1 MFFRRISRMK
11 RREKEH
17 KNLKMKGG
25 VLSVWFKIKNIKSF
39 NRHPP
44 GCYQKIRENILK
56 CQSYTALVLP
66 IFLYLMLGVLFFVQ
80 FMETAGATEQKI
92 HDRAKQMA
100 VYAYD
105 LRQITDQDFHLGYSA
120 FSGKEDEIDL
130 VAAYR
135 ISSQMPVFSF
145 GKPQIIQRGFVR
157 AWTGRDFR
165 KELQKEGNEE
175 SKEKVFVTAHGT
187 VYHKSLK
194 CTHLRLSVEQTT
206 VTQAEARRNRYG
218 AKYYACSCC
227 KSGVGAAV
235 YITDTGNRYH
245 ARLSCSGLKRTIREI
260 PLSEAG
266 KRKACSKCGG

>member
-1 MFFRRISRMK
+1 M
-11 RREKEH
+11 
-17 KNLKMKGG
+17 
-25 VLSVWFKIKNIKSF
+25 
-39 NRHPP
+39 
-44 GCYQKIRENILK
+44 
-56 CQSYTALVLP
+56 LP

-105 LRQITDQDFHLGYSA
+105 SRKITDQDFHLGYST

-206 VTQAEARRNRYG
+206 VNRQKPEEIAMERNIMPVH
-218 AKYYACSCC
+218 AVNPELVQQFILQIPAIVIMPDCL
-227 KSGVGAAV
+227 AA
-235 YITDTGNRYH
+235 D
-245 ARLSCSGLKRTIREI
+245 
-260 PLSEAG
+260 
-266 KRKACSKCGG
+266 

>member
-1 MFFRRISRMK
+1 M
-11 RREKEH
+11 
-17 KNLKMKGG
+17 
-25 VLSVWFKIKNIKSF
+25 
-39 NRHPP
+39 
-44 GCYQKIRENILK
+44 
-56 CQSYTALVLP
+56 LP

-100 VYAYD
+100 VYAYAS
-105 LRQITDQDFHLGYSA
+105 RKITDQDFHLGYST

-227 KSGVGAAV
+227 KFGVGAAV

-266 KRKACSKCGG
+266 KHKACSKCGG

>member
-1 MFFRRISRMK
+1 M
-11 RREKEH
+11 
-17 KNLKMKGG
+17 
-25 VLSVWFKIKNIKSF
+25 
-39 NRHPP
+39 
-44 GCYQKIRENILK
+44 
-56 CQSYTALVLP
+56 LP

-80 FMETAGATEQKI
+80 FMGKAGAMEQKI

-100 VYAYD
+100 VYAYAS
-105 LRQITDQDFHLGYSA
+105 RRITDQEFHAGYST
-120 FSGKEDEIDL
+120 FLGKQDEIDL

-165 KELQKEGNEE
+165 KELQNTENEADNQR
-175 SKEKVFVTAHGT
+175 VFVTAHGT

-206 VTQAEARRNRYG
+206 VAQAAARRNRYG

-245 ARLSCSGLKRTIREI
+245 AKISCSGLKRTIRDI

-266 KRKACSKCGG
+266 KLRPCSKCGGGL

>member
-1 MFFRRISRMK
+1 MDIPLFQEKKMKLIWWRRIESAVRCRYFLLENHRLSR
-11 RREKEH
+11 E
-17 KNLKMKGG
+17 
-25 VLSVWFKIKNIKSF
+25 
-39 NRHPP
+39 
-44 GCYQKIRENILK
+44 
-56 CQSYTALVLP
+56 
-66 IFLYLMLGVLFFVQ
+66 
-80 FMETAGATEQKI
+80 
-92 HDRAKQMA
+92 
-100 VYAYD
+100 
-105 LRQITDQDFHLGYSA
+105 
-120 FSGKEDEIDL
+120 
-130 VAAYR
+130 
-135 ISSQMPVFSF
+135 
-145 GKPQIIQRGFVR
+145 
-157 AWTGRDFR
+157 DFR

>member
-1 MFFRRISRMK
+1 M
-11 RREKEH
+11 
-17 KNLKMKGG
+17 
-25 VLSVWFKIKNIKSF
+25 
-39 NRHPP
+39 
-44 GCYQKIRENILK
+44 
-56 CQSYTALVLP
+56 LP

-105 LRQITDQDFHLGYSA
+105 SRKITDQDFHLGYST

-165 KELQKEGNEE
+165 KE
-175 SKEKVFVTAHGT
+175 SKSSHALT
-187 VYHKSLK
+187 KSL
-194 CTHLRLSVEQTT
+194 
-206 VTQAEARRNRYG
+206 
-218 AKYYACSCC
+218 
-227 KSGVGAAV
+227 
-235 YITDTGNRYH
+235 IT
-245 ARLSCSGLKRTIREI
+245 SIGL
-260 PLSEAG
+260 P
-266 KRKACSKCGG
+266 

>member
-25 VLSVWFKIKNIKSF
+25 V
-39 NRHPP
+39 
-44 GCYQKIRENILK
+44 E
-56 CQSYTALVLP
+56 TALVLP

-100 VYAYD
+100 VYAYAS
-105 LRQITDQDFHLGYSA
+105 RKITDQDFHLGYST

-145 GKPQIIQRGFVR
+145 GKPQIITCGCLWSRQRLHRQKPEEIDMERNIMPVH
-157 AWTGRDFR
+157 AVNP
-165 KELQKEGNEE
+165 ELVQQFILQIPAI
-175 SKEKVFVTAHGT
+175 VIMPDC
-187 VYHKSLK
+187 L
-194 CTHLRLSVEQTT
+194 
-206 VTQAEARRNRYG
+206 
-218 AKYYACSCC
+218 
-227 KSGVGAAV
+227 AA
-235 YITDTGNRYH
+235 D
-245 ARLSCSGLKRTIREI
+245 
-260 PLSEAG
+260 
-266 KRKACSKCGG
+266 

>member
-1 MFFRRISRMK
+1 MDR
-11 RREKEH
+11 
-17 KNLKMKGG
+17 KGF
-25 VLSVWFKIKNIKSF
+25 SQ
-39 NRHPP
+39 R
-44 GCYQKIRENILK
+44 
-56 CQSYTALVLP
+56 TA
-66 IFLYLMLGVLFFVQ
+66 
-80 FMETAGATEQKI
+80 
-92 HDRAKQMA
+92 
-100 VYAYD
+100 
-105 LRQITDQDFHLGYSA
+105 
-120 FSGKEDEIDL
+120 
-130 VAAYR
+130 
-135 ISSQMPVFSF
+135 
-145 GKPQIIQRGFVR
+145 
-157 AWTGRDFR
+157 
-165 KELQKEGNEE
+165 E

>member
-1 MFFRRISRMK
+1 M
-11 RREKEH
+11 
-17 KNLKMKGG
+17 
-25 VLSVWFKIKNIKSF
+25 
-39 NRHPP
+39 
-44 GCYQKIRENILK
+44 
-56 CQSYTALVLP
+56 LP

-105 LRQITDQDFHLGYSA
+105 SRQITDQDFHLGYST

-130 VAAYR
+130 VVAYR

-157 AWTGRDFR
+157 AWIGRDFR
-165 KELQKEGNEE
+165 KELLKEGNEE

-245 ARLSCSGLKRTIREI
+245 ARLSCGGLKRTIREI

>member
-1 MFFRRISRMK
+1 M
-11 RREKEH
+11 
-17 KNLKMKGG
+17 
-25 VLSVWFKIKNIKSF
+25 
-39 NRHPP
+39 
-44 GCYQKIRENILK
+44 
-56 CQSYTALVLP
+56 LP

-105 LRQITDQDFHLGYSA
+105 SRQITDQDFHLGYST

-165 KELQKEGNEE
+165 KELLKEGNEE

-194 CTHLRLSVEQTT
+194 STHLRLSVEQTT

>member
-1 MFFRRISRMK
+1 M
-11 RREKEH
+11 
-17 KNLKMKGG
+17 
-25 VLSVWFKIKNIKSF
+25 
-39 NRHPP
+39 
-44 GCYQKIRENILK
+44 
-56 CQSYTALVLP
+56 LP

-80 FMETAGATEQKI
+80 FMETAGAMEQKI

-105 LRQITDQDFHLGYSA
+105 SRQITDQDFHLGYST
-120 FSGKEDEIDL
+120 FSRKEDEIDL